1 MSKIYAVLDD
11 LFFLV
16 KIQEGAKQAGMEL
29 TILRTADAVRAK
41 ASEPPDVYVFDLNCQ
56 AAKPV
61 ETILWLRQ
69 RELGKSVRII
79 GFHSHVQE
87 ELKRKALEAGC
98 DHVYARSAMSDR
110 MKEILSN
117 ITERVSG

>member
-16 KIQEGAKQAGMEL
+16 KIQEGAKQTGAEL
-29 TILRTADAVRAK
+29 TTLRTADALRAK
-41 ASEPPDVYVFDLNCQ
+41 ASEPPDVYVFDLNCA

-69 RELGKSVRII
+69 QEFGKGVRII

-98 DHVYARSAMSDR
+98 DEVYARSAMSDR
-110 MKEILSN
+110 MNEILPK
-117 ITERVSG
+117 TPE

>member
-1 MSKIYAVLDD
+1 MHRIYAVLDD

-16 KIQEGAKQAGMEL
+16 KIQDAAKQIGAAL
-29 TILRTADAVRAK
+29 TTLGNVEAVRAK
-41 ASEPPDVYVFDLNCQ
+41 AEVPTLYLFDLNCKATQ
-56 AAKPV
+56 PI

-69 RELGKSVRII
+69 QPATQNTRII

-110 MKEILSN
+110 MKDILAA
-117 ITERVSG
+117 EREN